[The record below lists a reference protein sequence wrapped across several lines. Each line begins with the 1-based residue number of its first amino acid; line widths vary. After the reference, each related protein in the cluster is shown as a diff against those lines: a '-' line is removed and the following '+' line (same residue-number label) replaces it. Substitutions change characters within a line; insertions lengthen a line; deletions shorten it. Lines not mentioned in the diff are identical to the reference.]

1 MFWSFEIYTYE
12 SYLDYRSIID
22 WNSPNTIVFQ
32 TSSNK
37 CTDKLSANFSLLSVM
52 IISYWLFMN
61 KLYLNNYG
69 SSHWKCSM
77 KKAVLNTFTNSL
89 EKTWPFE
96 SFFKKI
102 KTVLERRLQHRCL
115 LYVLQKSL
123 LPKICHTYPA
133 MMKLGTVILYLNTIQ
148 KSRYTLLEFCWQY
161 FFTVNQELLSYH

>member
-161 FFTVNQELLSYH
+161 FFTVNLELLSYH